1 VTEGPRL
8 SGKSIVVTGAAQGI
22 GAAIARRCAADGAAV
37 ALVDRQESVVS
48 VAAEIGGDGI
58 VCDVTDSAGVGGIV
72 ASIAE
77 RLGSI
82 TGLVNAA
89 ALQRNGDVA
98 ALSDED
104 WDEVFAVNVDAPPRW
119 MRAAMPFLLAAGG
132 GGGGGGSIVNITSV
146 TASAAIPDTVS
157 YVASKHAL
165 LGMTRSVAVDFGRRG
180 VRCNAVS
187 PGTIQTSFFADYA
200 ARNPEKAAGQVDA
213 NYVGRLGEP
222 DEVAALCA
230 HLLGD
235 EAGFINGANLAI
247 DGGRLIGI

>member
-1 VTEGPRL
+1 MPERL
-8 SGKSIVVTGAAQGI
+8 AGKAIVVTGAAQGI
-22 GAAIARRCAADGAAV
+22 GAAIARRCAAEGARV
-37 ALVDRQESVVS
+37 ALVDRQSSVTEVS
-48 VAAEIGGDGI
+48 AALGGEAF
-58 VCDVTDSAGVGGIV
+58 VCDVTDARGTEAVVGE
-72 ASIAE
+72 IAD
-77 RLGSI
+77 RLGAI

-98 ALSDED
+98 TLEDAD
-104 WDEVFAVNVDAPPRW
+104 WDAVFAVNVDAPRRW
-119 MRAAMPFLLAAGG
+119 TRAVMPHLLAAGN
-132 GGGGGGSIVNITSV
+132 GSIVNITSV

-165 LGMTRSVAVDFGRRG
+165 LGITRSVAVDFGRRG

-187 PGTIQTSFFADYA
+187 PGTIQTAFFADYA
-200 ARNPEKAAGQVDA
+200 QRNPEKAAGLVDA

-230 HLLGD
+230 HLLSD